1 MTTSN
6 FFNDYMNN
14 DNTNIDMLTNTVET
28 EYYEIELDKF
38 IQLEGIAAMMEVTVD
53 YLLEEFC
60 VNGELDMSDVPWE
73 DNNNWFFCNGIVRDD
88 LTPVAGRIARNSG
101 FHCSACKVSQRDETE
116 MGKDTTRRGKNR
128 LLQTV
133 SVS

>member
-73 DNNNWFFCNGIVRDD
+73 DNNN
-88 LTPVAGRIARNSG
+88 
-101 FHCSACKVSQRDETE
+101 
-116 MGKDTTRRGKNR
+116 
-128 LLQTV
+128 
-133 SVS
+133 

>member
-1 MTTSN
+1 
-6 FFNDYMNN
+6 
-14 DNTNIDMLTNTVET
+14 MLTNTVET

-73 DNNNWFFCNGIVRDD
+73 DNNN
-88 LTPVAGRIARNSG
+88 
-101 FHCSACKVSQRDETE
+101 
-116 MGKDTTRRGKNR
+116 
-128 LLQTV
+128 
-133 SVS
+133 

>member
-1 MTTSN
+1 MTN
-6 FFNDYMNN
+6 FFNDYIKN
-14 DNTNIDMLTNTVET
+14 DNTKIDMLTNTVET

-73 DNNNWFFCNGIVRDD
+73 DNNN
-88 LTPVAGRIARNSG
+88 
-101 FHCSACKVSQRDETE
+101 
-116 MGKDTTRRGKNR
+116 
-128 LLQTV
+128 
-133 SVS
+133 

>member
-1 MTTSN
+1 MFSG
-6 FFNDYMNN
+6 NDYMNN

-38 IQLEGIAAMMEVTVD
+38 IQLEGIAAKMEVTVD

-73 DNNNWFFCNGIVRDD
+73 DNNN
-88 LTPVAGRIARNSG
+88 
-101 FHCSACKVSQRDETE
+101 
-116 MGKDTTRRGKNR
+116 
-128 LLQTV
+128 
-133 SVS
+133 

>member
-1 MTTSN
+1 
-6 FFNDYMNN
+6 MNN

-128 LLQTV
+128 LLQIV

>member
-1 MTTSN
+1 MSRRKYLSFKSPNKMKLIGLTYLVAFFIFAPVRYHTGEAFKMTGEFIQRTTRWHLIMKHS
-6 FFNDYMNN
+6 NN

-60 VNGELDMSDVPWE
+60 VDGELNLEDVPWE
-73 DNNNWFFCNGIVRDD
+73 DNNN
-88 LTPVAGRIARNSG
+88 
-101 FHCSACKVSQRDETE
+101 
-116 MGKDTTRRGKNR
+116 
-128 LLQTV
+128 
-133 SVS
+133 